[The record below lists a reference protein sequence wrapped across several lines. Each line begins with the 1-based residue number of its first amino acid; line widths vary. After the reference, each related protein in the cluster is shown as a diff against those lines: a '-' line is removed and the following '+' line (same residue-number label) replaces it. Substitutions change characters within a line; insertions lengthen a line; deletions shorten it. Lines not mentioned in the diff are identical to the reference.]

1 MSASGVTEAPNREYS
16 RVTQRRVWRVMGAWQ
31 ASGTI
36 RSPAALVIL
45 VIVAV
50 LHAAVIGYAA
60 TGVASPIWDSTL
72 VVDGVVT
79 GIYPA
84 DGVIYIAVSGNGSS
98 YIYTLDPDTG
108 RVLWGATLEGSY
120 PMVRALPDMAI
131 VATST
136 GTGGLMYRVEAGQAS
151 LLVNGTVGRPSVR
164 ITAAAPTASGI
175 LVMAGG
181 KYHVVTGID
190 VYLAGYTSEG
200 MQWNMTTQTPGDQY
214 LNTLAV
220 GGDDTVCAAGPDGN
234 SSAVLVCV
242 SPSGK
247 MLRQE
252 SYTSKGRPMAIAVYD
267 KDNYAIALYNN
278 GNTTLVV
285 YRDGAQDEVTLEDT
299 VITAI
304 TYTGR
309 DKLAMTGATGGA
321 PILIEVEYTSAG
333 RIGNV
338 YAIQGVTGL
347 APLAIAHARNGYLIG
362 GEANGAPVIT
372 LLEASIQSRQGQQ
385 EQGANTTTTGDET
398 DYTLLMVSTL
408 LVAASTVILAYAVY
422 QRRKARANPDT
433 PGAEAG
439 NDKNLG
445 GQEPS

>member
-1 MSASGVTEAPNREYS
+1 MTLHRESVEAMRAWKASD
-16 RVTQRRVWRVMGAWQ
+16 
-31 ASGTI
+31 TI
-36 RSPAALVIL
+36 RLLVVPIILVVAAL
-45 VIVAV
+45 

-60 TGVASPIWDSTL
+60 TGVASPIWQSTL

-84 DGVIYIAVSGNGSS
+84 DGVIYAAVSGDGTS
-98 YIYTLDPDTG
+98 YVYTVDPGTG

-120 PMVRALPDMAI
+120 PIVRALPDMAI

-164 ITAAAPTASGI
+164 ITAAAPTASGV

-200 MQWNMTTQTPGDQY
+200 MQWNVTAQTPGDQY

-234 SSAVLVCV
+234 TSAVLVCV

-252 SYTSKGRPMAIAVYD
+252 SYTGKGKPMAIAVYD

-278 GNTTLVV
+278 GNTTLII
-285 YRDGAQDEVTLEDT
+285 YRDGARDEVTLEDT
-299 VITAI
+299 VITAV

-333 RIGNV
+333 RQGNV
-338 YAIQGVTGL
+338 YAIQGVNGL
-347 APLAIAHARNGYLIG
+347 APLAIAHARNGYLVG
-362 GEANGAPVIT
+362 GEAGGAPVIT
-372 LLEASIQSRQGQQ
+372 LLEASIQPGQGQQ
-385 EQGANTTTTGDET
+385 QGQVANTTTTGNDT
-398 DYTLLMVSTL
+398 GYTLLTVSTL

-422 QRRKARANPDT
+422 QRRKARASPDT
-433 PGAEAG
+433 PGTEAG
-439 NDKNLG
+439 DDKNL
-445 GQEPS
+445 EAPET

>member
-1 MSASGVTEAPNREYS
+1 MTLHRESVEAMRAWKASD
-16 RVTQRRVWRVMGAWQ
+16 
-31 ASGTI
+31 TI
-36 RSPAALVIL
+36 RLLVVPIILVVAAL
-45 VIVAV
+45 

-60 TGVASPIWDSTL
+60 TGVASPIWQSTL

-84 DGVIYIAVSGNGSS
+84 DGVIYAAVSGNGSS
-98 YIYTLDPDTG
+98 YVYTVDPGTG

-120 PMVRALPDMAI
+120 PIVRALPDMAI

-164 ITAAAPTASGI
+164 ITAAAPTASGV

-200 MQWNMTTQTPGDQY
+200 MQWNVTAQTPGDQY

-234 SSAVLVCV
+234 TSAVLVCV

-252 SYTSKGRPMAIAVYD
+252 SYTGKGKPMAIAVYD

-278 GNTTLVV
+278 GNTTLII
-285 YRDGAQDEVTLEDT
+285 YRDGARDEVTLEDT
-299 VITAI
+299 VITAV

-338 YAIQGVTGL
+338 YAIQGINDL
-347 APLAIAHARNGYLIG
+347 APLAIAKIQEGYLVG
-362 GEANGAPVIT
+362 GEAEGAPIIVLIKT
-372 LLEASIQSRQGQQ
+372 MVNQEQIQSNVENNNVSNNFSQQ
-385 EQGANTTTTGDET
+385 ENNGEV
-398 DYTLLMVSTL
+398 LLLASSVLILISAFILGYVIYKKRKTSSMKLESTN
-408 LVAASTVILAYAVY
+408 SDNS
-422 QRRKARANPDT
+422 K
-433 PGAEAG
+433 
-439 NDKNLG
+439 
-445 GQEPS
+445 

>member
-1 MSASGVTEAPNREYS
+1 MTPH
-16 RVTQRRVWRVMGAWQ
+16 RVWRAMGAWQ
-31 ASGTI
+31 ASGAI
-36 RSPAALVIL
+36 RSPAVPAIL
-45 VIVAV
+45 VIVTV

-84 DGVIYIAVSGNGSS
+84 DGVIYTAVSGNGSS
-98 YIYTLDPDTG
+98 YIYTIDPDTG

-120 PMVRALPDMAI
+120 PISRALPDMAI

-190 VYLAGYTSEG
+190 IYLTGYTSEG

-220 GGDDTVCAAGPDGN
+220 GGDDTVCAAGPSGN

-252 SYTSKGRPMAIAVYD
+252 SYTGKGKPMAIAVYD

-278 GNTTLVV
+278 GNTTLII
-285 YRDGAQDEVTLEDT
+285 YRDGIRDEITLEDT
-299 VITAI
+299 VITAV
-304 TYTGR
+304 TYTSR
-309 DKLAMTGATGGA
+309 DKLAMIGATGGA

-333 RIGNV
+333 RMGNV
-338 YAIQGVTGL
+338 YAIQGINDL
-347 APLAIAHARNGYLIG
+347 APLAIAKIQAGYLVG
-362 GEANGAPVIT
+362 GEAEGAPIIALIKTMVNQ
-372 LLEASIQSRQGQQ
+372 EQIQSNVENNSVSNNFNQQ
-385 EQGANTTTTGDET
+385 ENNGEV
-398 DYTLLMVSTL
+398 LLLASSVLILISAFILGYVIYKKRKTSSMKLESTN
-408 LVAASTVILAYAVY
+408 SDNS
-422 QRRKARANPDT
+422 K
-433 PGAEAG
+433 
-439 NDKNLG
+439 
-445 GQEPS
+445 

>member
-1 MSASGVTEAPNREYS
+1 MSASGVTEAPSRECS

-36 RSPAALVIL
+36 RSPVVPVIL

-50 LHAAVIGYAA
+50 IHAAVIGYAA

-84 DGVIYIAVSGNGSS
+84 DGVIYTAVSGNGSS
-98 YIYTLDPDTG
+98 YIYTVDPGTG

-120 PMVRALPDMAI
+120 PIARALPNMAI

-190 VYLAGYTSEG
+190 IYLAGYTSEG
-200 MQWNMTTQTPGDQY
+200 MQWNMTAQTPGDQY

-252 SYTSKGRPMAIAVYD
+252 SYTGKGKPMAIAVYD

-285 YRDGAQDEVTLEDT
+285 YRDGARDEVTLEDT

-333 RIGNV
+333 RMGNV
-338 YAIQGVTGL
+338 YAIQGVNGL
-347 APLAIAHARNGYLIG
+347 APLAIAHARNGYLVG

-372 LLEASIQSRQGQQ
+372 LLEASIQSSQGQQ
-385 EQGANTTTTGDET
+385 EQANTATTGNDT

-422 QRRKARANPDT
+422 QRRKARASPDT
-433 PGAEAG
+433 PGTGAG
-439 NDKNLG
+439 DNKA
-445 GQEPS
+445 